1 MQPRVCRT
9 REGGL
14 EGFLWWLGTMIGEAL
29 GKWGNIGELLVEYW
43 NRSRHGIT
51 NKVALVIKVIGGL
64 SRHQRL

>member
-1 MQPRVCRT
+1 
-9 REGGL
+9 
-14 EGFLWWLGTMIGEAL
+14 MIGEAL